1 MEILKFFSPTCG
13 PCKVMGKN
21 LEEVSKLTGI
31 EVQEIDISDENNMPL
46 INKWKVRRIPT
57 TIVIDNN
64 DVVHEFK
71 GIVPA
76 SKIMDELN
84 D

>member
-21 LEEVSKLTGI
+21 LDEVSKLTGVK
-31 EVQEIDISDENNMPL
+31 VQEIDISDENNKS
-46 INKWKVRRIPT
+46 IIDDWKITGIPT
-57 TIVIDNN
+57 TIVID
-64 DVVHEFK
+64 DKEEIHRFR
-71 GIVPA
+71 GIVPV